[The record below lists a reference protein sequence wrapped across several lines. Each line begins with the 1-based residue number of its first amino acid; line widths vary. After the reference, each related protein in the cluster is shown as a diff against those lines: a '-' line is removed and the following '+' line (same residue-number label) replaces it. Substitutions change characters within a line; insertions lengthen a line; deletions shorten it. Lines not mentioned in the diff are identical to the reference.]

1 MFFENCKVYAS
12 CRLDQEQALGL
23 STDTSE
29 LLEKLSTKEKVPI
42 NDLKVFFKCKN
53 SIVDKFSRMID
64 KNIESK
70 LRIDDFKDSSKKDI
84 LFELIM
90 MRFDEMEGFKGSLV
104 KILDVSKNKPLLISI
119 ITRNVMN
126 TMDFFLELSNSYN
139 NYAFDILKKNFLFII
154 YSISFKTWLSDDTE
168 DLSKTMAE
176 LDKLLSTAENFQQ
189 KVSSFLP
196 I

>member
-1 MFFENCKVYAS
+1 MNNSIEIENKYIKKGFDLINDIGWEEFS
-12 CRLDQEQALGL
+12 
-23 STDTSE
+23 
-29 LLEKLSTKEKVPI
+29 LEKLSTKEKIPI

-90 MRFDEMEGFKGSLV
+90 MRFDEMEDFKGSLV

-119 ITRNVMN
+119 ITKNVMN

>member
-1 MFFENCKVYAS
+1 MNNSIETENKYIKKGFDLINDIGWEEFS
-12 CRLDQEQALGL
+12 
-23 STDTSE
+23 
-29 LLEKLSTKEKVPI
+29 LEKLSTKEKIPI

-90 MRFDEMEGFKGSLV
+90 MRFDEMEGYKGSLV

-119 ITRNVMN
+119 ITKNVMN

-139 NYAFDILKKNFLFII
+139 NYAFDFLKKNFLFFI
-154 YSISFKTWLSDDTE
+154 YSITFKTWLSDDTE

>member
-1 MFFENCKVYAS
+1 MKNS
-12 CRLDQEQALGL
+12 
-23 STDTSE
+23 SE
-29 LLEKLSTKEKVPI
+29 TEKNYIRKGFDLINDIGWNKFSIEKLSAKENIPVK
-42 NDLKVFFKCKN
+42 NLKIFFKCKY
-53 SIVDKFSRMID
+53 SIVDKFSTMID
-64 KNIESK
+64 QNIESK
-70 LRIDDFKDSSKKDI
+70 LRIEDFKDSSKKDI

-90 MRFDEMEGFKGSLV
+90 MRFDEMEEFKGSLAKV
-104 KILDVSKNKPLLISI
+104 LDASKNKPLMISI
-119 ITRNVMN
+119 ITKNVMN

-139 NYAFDILKKNFLFII
+139 NYAFDLLKKNFLFII
-154 YSISFKTWLSDDTE
+154 YSITFKTWLSDNTE

>member
-1 MFFENCKVYAS
+1 MNNSIEIENKYIKKGFDLINDIGWEEFS
-12 CRLDQEQALGL
+12 
-23 STDTSE
+23 
-29 LLEKLSTKEKVPI
+29 LEKLSTKEKIPI

-64 KNIESK
+64 KKIESK

-90 MRFDEMEGFKGSLV
+90 MRFDEMEGYKGSLV

-119 ITRNVMN
+119 ITKNVMN

-139 NYAFDILKKNFLFII
+139 NYAFDFLKKNFLFFI
-154 YSISFKTWLSDDTE
+154 YSITFKTWLSDDTD

>member
-1 MFFENCKVYAS
+1 MNNSIETENKYIKKGFDLINDIGWEEFS
-12 CRLDQEQALGL
+12 
-23 STDTSE
+23 
-29 LLEKLSTKEKVPI
+29 LEKLSTKEKIPI
-42 NDLKVFFKCKN
+42 DDLKVFFKCKN

-90 MRFDEMEGFKGSLV
+90 MRFDEMEDFKGSLV

>member
-1 MFFENCKVYAS
+1 MNNSIEIENKYIKKGFDLINEIGWEKFS
-12 CRLDQEQALGL
+12 
-23 STDTSE
+23 
-29 LLEKLSTKEKVPI
+29 LEKLSTKEKIPI

-64 KNIESK
+64 KKIESK

-90 MRFDEMEGFKGSLV
+90 MRFDEMEGYKGSLV

-119 ITRNVMN
+119 ITKNVMN

-139 NYAFDILKKNFLFII
+139 NYAFDFLKKNFLFFI
-154 YSISFKTWLSDDTE
+154 YSITFKTWLSDDTE

>member
-1 MFFENCKVYAS
+1 MNNSIETENKYIKKGFDLINDIGWEEFS
-12 CRLDQEQALGL
+12 
-23 STDTSE
+23 
-29 LLEKLSTKEKVPI
+29 LEKLSTKEKIPI

-90 MRFDEMEGFKGSLV
+90 MRFDEMESFKDSLV

-119 ITRNVMN
+119 ITKNVMN

-139 NYAFDILKKNFLFII
+139 NYAFDVLKHPRMRLVEMYQFQYEALHLQIQLPFHDI
-154 YSISFKTWLSDDTE
+154 YLIFPL
-168 DLSKTMAE
+168 
-176 LDKLLSTAENFQQ
+176 
-189 KVSSFLP
+189 
-196 I
+196 

>member
-1 MFFENCKVYAS
+1 MNNSIETENKYIKKGFDLINDIGWEEFS
-12 CRLDQEQALGL
+12 
-23 STDTSE
+23 
-29 LLEKLSTKEKVPI
+29 LEKLSTKEKIPI

-64 KNIESK
+64 KKIESK

-90 MRFDEMEGFKGSLV
+90 MRFDEMESFKGSLV

-119 ITRNVMN
+119 ITKNVMN

-139 NYAFDILKKNFLFII
+139 NYAFDFLKKNFLFFI
-154 YSISFKTWLSDDTE
+154 YSITFKTWLSDETK

>member
-1 MFFENCKVYAS
+1 MNNSIEIENKYIKKGFDLINDIGWEEFS
-12 CRLDQEQALGL
+12 
-23 STDTSE
+23 
-29 LLEKLSTKEKVPI
+29 LEKLSTKEKIPI

-64 KNIESK
+64 KKIESK

-90 MRFDEMEGFKGSLV
+90 MRFDEMEGYKGSLV

-119 ITRNVMN
+119 ITKNVMN

-139 NYAFDILKKNFLFII
+139 NYAFDFLKKNFLFII
-154 YSISFKTWLSDDTE
+154 YSITFKTWLSDDTD

>member
-1 MFFENCKVYAS
+1 MNNSIEIENKYIKKGFDLINDIGWEKFS
-12 CRLDQEQALGL
+12 
-23 STDTSE
+23 
-29 LLEKLSTKEKVPI
+29 LEKLSTKEKIPI

-119 ITRNVMN
+119 ITKNVMN

-139 NYAFDILKKNFLFII
+139 NYALDILKKNFLFFI
-154 YSISFKTWLSDDTE
+154 YSITFKTWLSDDTE

>member
-1 MFFENCKVYAS
+1 MKNS
-12 CRLDQEQALGL
+12 
-23 STDTSE
+23 SE
-29 LLEKLSTKEKVPI
+29 TEKNYIKKGFDLINDIGWDKFSIEKLSTKENIPVR
-42 NDLKVFFKCKN
+42 DLKVFFKCKY
-53 SIVDKFSRMID
+53 SIVDKFSIMID

-70 LRIDDFKDSSKKDI
+70 LRLEDFKDSSKKDI

-90 MRFDEMEGFKGSLV
+90 MRFDEMEEFKSSLA
-104 KILDVSKNKPLLISI
+104 KILDVSKNKPLLASI

-126 TMDFFLELSNSYN
+126 TMDFFLELSNSYS
-139 NYAFDILKKNFLFII
+139 NYAFDVLKKNFLFLI
-154 YSISFKTWLSDDTE
+154 YSITFKTWLSDNTE

>member
-1 MFFENCKVYAS
+1 MNNSIETENKYIKKGFDLINDIGWEEFS
-12 CRLDQEQALGL
+12 
-23 STDTSE
+23 
-29 LLEKLSTKEKVPI
+29 LEKLSTKEKIPI

-70 LRIDDFKDSSKKDI
+70 LRIEDFKDSSKKDI

-90 MRFDEMEGFKGSLV
+90 MRFDEMESFKGSLL

-119 ITRNVMN
+119 ITKNVMN

-139 NYAFDILKKNFLFII
+139 NYAFDILKKNFLFFI
-154 YSISFKTWLSDDTE
+154 YSITFKTWLSDNTE

>member
-1 MFFENCKVYAS
+1 MNNSIETENKYIKKGFDLINDIGWEEFS
-12 CRLDQEQALGL
+12 
-23 STDTSE
+23 
-29 LLEKLSTKEKVPI
+29 LEKLSTKEKIPI

-90 MRFDEMEGFKGSLV
+90 MRFDEMEEFKSSLARV
-104 KILDVSKNKPLLISI
+104 LDASKNKPLLISI
-119 ITRNVMN
+119 ITKNVLN

-139 NYAFDILKKNFLFII
+139 NYAFDVLKKNFLFLI
-154 YSISFKTWLSDDTE
+154 YSITFKTWLSDNTE

-176 LDKLLSTAENFQQ
+176 LDKLLSTAEDFQQ

>member
-1 MFFENCKVYAS
+1 MNNSMEIEKNYIKKGFDLINDIGWEEFS
-12 CRLDQEQALGL
+12 I
-23 STDTSE
+23 
-29 LLEKLSTKEKVPI
+29 EKLSTRESIPL
-42 NDLKVFFKCKN
+42 NDLKLYFKCKY

-70 LRIDDFKDSSKKDI
+70 LRIQDFKDSSKKDI

-90 MRFDEMEGFKGSLV
+90 MRFDEMEEFKDSLTIV
-104 KILDVSKNKPLLISI
+104 LDASKNKPLLISI
-119 ITRNVMN
+119 ITKNVMN

-139 NYAFDILKKNFLFII
+139 NYAFDVLKKNFLFII
-154 YSISFKTWLSDDTE
+154 YSITFKTWLSDNTN

-189 KVSSFLP
+189 KVSSFLS

>member
-1 MFFENCKVYAS
+1 MNNSIEIENKYIKKGFDLINDIGWEKFS
-12 CRLDQEQALGL
+12 
-23 STDTSE
+23 
-29 LLEKLSTKEKVPI
+29 LEKLSTKEKIPI

-64 KNIESK
+64 KKIESK

-90 MRFDEMEGFKGSLV
+90 MRFDEMEGYKGSLV

-119 ITRNVMN
+119 ITKNVMN

-139 NYAFDILKKNFLFII
+139 NYAFDFLKKNFLFFI
-154 YSISFKTWLSDDTE
+154 YSITFKTWLSDDTD

>member
-1 MFFENCKVYAS
+1 MNNSIETENKYIKKGFDLINDIGWEEFS
-12 CRLDQEQALGL
+12 
-23 STDTSE
+23 
-29 LLEKLSTKEKVPI
+29 LEKLSTKEKIPI

-70 LRIDDFKDSSKKDI
+70 LRIEDFKDSSKKDI

-90 MRFDEMEGFKGSLV
+90 MRFDEMESFKGSLL

-119 ITRNVMN
+119 ITKNVMN

-139 NYAFDILKKNFLFII
+139 NYAFDILKKNFLFFI
-154 YSISFKTWLSDDTE
+154 YSITFKTWLSDNTE

-176 LDKLLSTAENFQQ
+176 LDKLLSTAENLQQ

>member
-1 MFFENCKVYAS
+1 MNNSIQIEKDYIKKGFDLINDIGWEEFS
-12 CRLDQEQALGL
+12 I
-23 STDTSE
+23 
-29 LLEKLSTKEKVPI
+29 EKLSTIEKIPL
-42 NDLKVFFKCKN
+42 NDLKVYFKCKY

-70 LRIDDFKDSSKKDI
+70 LRIQDFKDSSKKDI

-119 ITRNVMN
+119 ITKNVMN

-139 NYAFDILKKNFLFII
+139 NYAFDILKKNFLFFI
-154 YSISFKTWLSDDTE
+154 YSITFKTWLSDDTE

>member
-1 MFFENCKVYAS
+1 MNNSIETENKYIKKGFDLINDIGWEEFS
-12 CRLDQEQALGL
+12 
-23 STDTSE
+23 
-29 LLEKLSTKEKVPI
+29 LEKLSTKEKIPI

-90 MRFDEMEGFKGSLV
+90 MRFDEMEDFKGSLV

-119 ITRNVMN
+119 ITKNVMN

-189 KVSSFLP
+189 KVSRFLP

>member
-1 MFFENCKVYAS
+1 MNNSIETENKYIKKGFDLINDIGWEEFS
-12 CRLDQEQALGL
+12 
-23 STDTSE
+23 
-29 LLEKLSTKEKVPI
+29 LEKLSTKEKIPI

-119 ITRNVMN
+119 ITKNVMN

-154 YSISFKTWLSDDTE
+154 YSITFKTWLSDDTE

>member
-1 MFFENCKVYAS
+1 MNNSIETENKYIKKGFDLINDIGWEEFS
-12 CRLDQEQALGL
+12 
-23 STDTSE
+23 
-29 LLEKLSTKEKVPI
+29 LEKLSTKEKIPI

-119 ITRNVMN
+119 ITKNVMN

-139 NYAFDILKKNFLFII
+139 NYAFDFLKKNFLFII
-154 YSISFKTWLSDDTE
+154 YSITFKTWLSDDTE

>member
-1 MFFENCKVYAS
+1 MNNSIDIEKKYIKKGFHLINDIGWDKFSV
-12 CRLDQEQALGL
+12 
-23 STDTSE
+23 
-29 LLEKLSTKEKVPI
+29 EKLSTKENIPVK
-42 NDLKVFFKCKN
+42 DLKVIFKCKY

-64 KNIESK
+64 KSIESK
-70 LRIDDFKDSSKKDI
+70 LRIQDFRDSSKKDI

-90 MRFDEMEGFKGSLV
+90 MRFDEMEEFKGSLAKV
-104 KILDVSKNKPLLISI
+104 LDASKNKPLLISI
-119 ITRNVMN
+119 ITQNVMN

-139 NYAFDILKKNFLFII
+139 NYAFDVLKKNFLFLI
-154 YSISFKTWLSDDTE
+154 YSITFKTWLSDNTE

-189 KVSSFLP
+189 KVRSFLP

>member
-1 MFFENCKVYAS
+1 MKNS
-12 CRLDQEQALGL
+12 
-23 STDTSE
+23 SE
-29 LLEKLSTKEKVPI
+29 TEKNYIKKGFDLINDIGWDKFSIEKLSTKENIPVR
-42 NDLKVFFKCKN
+42 DLKVFFKCKY

-70 LRIDDFKDSSKKDI
+70 LRLEDFKDSSKKDI

-90 MRFDEMEGFKGSLV
+90 MRFDEMEEFKGSLS
-104 KILDVSKNKPLLISI
+104 KILDVSKQKPLLASI
-119 ITRNVMN
+119 ITKNVMN
-126 TMDFFLELSNSYN
+126 TMDFFLELSNSYS
-139 NYAFDILKKNFLFII
+139 NYAFDVLKKNFLFLI
-154 YSISFKTWLSDDTE
+154 YSITFKTWLSDNTE

>member
-1 MFFENCKVYAS
+1 MKNS
-12 CRLDQEQALGL
+12 
-23 STDTSE
+23 SE
-29 LLEKLSTKEKVPI
+29 TEKNYIKKGFDLINDIGWDKFSIEKLSTIENIPVR
-42 NDLKVFFKCKN
+42 DLKVFFKCKY
-53 SIVDKFSRMID
+53 SIVDKFSKMID

-70 LRIDDFKDSSKKDI
+70 LRLEDFKDSSKKDI

-90 MRFDEMEGFKGSLV
+90 MRFDEMEEFKSSLA
-104 KILDVSKNKPLLISI
+104 KILDVSKNKPLLASI

-126 TMDFFLELSNSYN
+126 TMDFFLELSNSYS
-139 NYAFDILKKNFLFII
+139 NYAFDVLKKNFLFLI
-154 YSISFKTWLSDDTE
+154 YSITFKTWLSDNTE

-189 KVSSFLP
+189 KVRSFLP

>member
-1 MFFENCKVYAS
+1 MNNSTETENKYIKKGFDLINDIGWEEFS
-12 CRLDQEQALGL
+12 
-23 STDTSE
+23 
-29 LLEKLSTKEKVPI
+29 LEKLSTKEKIPI

-70 LRIDDFKDSSKKDI
+70 LRIDDFKNSSKKDI

-119 ITRNVMN
+119 ITKNVMN

-139 NYAFDILKKNFLFII
+139 NYAFDFLKKNFLFFI
-154 YSISFKTWLSDDTE
+154 YSITFKTWLSDDTE

>member
-1 MFFENCKVYAS
+1 MNNSIETENKYIKKGFDLINDIGWEEFS
-12 CRLDQEQALGL
+12 
-23 STDTSE
+23 
-29 LLEKLSTKEKVPI
+29 LEKLSTKEKIPI

-119 ITRNVMN
+119 ITKNVMN
-126 TMDFFLELSNSYN
+126 TMDFFLELSDSYN
-139 NYAFDILKKNFLFII
+139 NYAFDFLKKNFLFFI
-154 YSISFKTWLSDDTE
+154 YSITFKTWLSDDTE